1 MPPMDWQP
9 ICVALIQDS
18 ITQPLIRERLGSAGI
33 LYVLSWRD
41 VSYLD
46 QMRELRP
53 EILIIVDHDSRRA
66 TDSVALL
73 AAILTD
79 PLPSLLSLTFAEEE
93 EGDESLLLWQVGA
106 RQAARIGS
114 LAELRRND

>member
-1 MPPMDWQP
+1 MDWQP
-9 ICVALIQDS
+9 VCVALIHDS
-18 ITQPLIRERLGSAGI
+18 TTQPLIRERLGSTGI

-53 EILIIVDHDSRRA
+53 EILIIVDHDPQRA

-79 PLPSLLSLTFAEEE
+79 PLPSLLSLTITDDGGEE
-93 EGDESLLLWQVGA
+93 SLLLLWQVGA
-106 RQAARIGS
+106 RQAARLGS